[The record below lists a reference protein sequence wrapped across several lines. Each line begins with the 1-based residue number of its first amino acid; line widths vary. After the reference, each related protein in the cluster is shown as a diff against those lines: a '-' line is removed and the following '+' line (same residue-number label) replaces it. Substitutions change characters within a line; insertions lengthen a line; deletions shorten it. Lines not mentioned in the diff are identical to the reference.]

1 MENEKN
7 QLREYQKEI
16 LAQLINSTKNDI
28 VQLET
33 GAGKT
38 RIISEFAKNKNVI
51 CVAHRDMLV
60 EQLSSALTVAGVG
73 HNIIA
78 SPSARNRC
86 MIKQRH
92 LKNKLSYVAS
102 IKTLIS
108 RHKKGLLNIQDVVVI
123 IDEAHHVAEKNQ
135 WAELVNVF
143 PNSRIIGFT
152 ATPCR
157 LDGMPLGKEFGGI
170 FDQLI
175 QAESLRENAVSKLI
189 GMQFLADFD
198 AYSIPDI
205 DFAELR
211 RKGYDYAYDGLER
224 AVNKST
230 IVASIVRSKI
240 KYAKNK
246 LTIVFCP
253 TVNNAEH
260 VVGEYKARGIAASYI
275 ASTISAVEN
284 NRRIDAFRAK
294 QIEVLVNVEMAT
306 EGFDLPEIECL
317 QMLRPTASF
326 ALYKQMVGRALRP
339 KANNEKAIILDHCGN
354 VLRHGMPDDH
364 IKWSLS
370 GTPSNKRPALIN
382 CEACNNQYNMY
393 LLHCP
398 DCGHRT
404 WLLRNGFA
412 NSSLIEADIINFE
425 V

>member
-7 QLREYQKEI
+7 QLRGYQKEI
-16 LAQLINSTKNDI
+16 LAQLISSTKNDI

-135 WAELVNVF
+135 WAELANVF

-175 QAESLRENAVSKLI
+175 QAESLKENAVSKLI
-189 GMQFLADFD
+189 GMQYLADFD

-306 EGFDLPEIECL
+306 EGFDLPEIDRLE
-317 QMLRPTASF
+317 
-326 ALYKQMVGRALRP
+326 ALYIPDHLRA
-339 KANNEKAIILDHCGN
+339 EF
-354 VLRHGMPDDH
+354 PDGWFD
-364 IKWSLS
+364 
-370 GTPSNKRPALIN
+370 
-382 CEACNNQYNMY
+382 
-393 LLHCP
+393 
-398 DCGHRT
+398 
-404 WLLRNGFA
+404 
-412 NSSLIEADIINFE
+412 
-425 V
+425 